1 MFIGVCDIKL
11 SIRQSTCKRTGSIDS
26 DIKLL
31 NGKKITTSKR
41 DREKLKEQKRKEKQ
55 QRKEER
61 QSSGP
66 SSFEDMIAYV
76 DQFGVLHSVPQ
87 ERIEEEV
94 DASHIEVSVPKQE
107 NVEVAPHMGRIEYF
121 NAAKGYGFVKDTD
134 NGEKYF
140 FHISSAPAT
149 ITEGDRV
156 TFEIERGMRG
166 MNAVRISV
174 VTE

>member
-1 MFIGVCDIKL
+1 MV
-11 SIRQSTCKRTGSIDS
+11 
-26 DIKLL
+26 
-31 NGKKITTSKR
+31 KKITTSKR

-107 NVEVAPHMGRIEYF
+107 DVEVTPHMGRIEYF
-121 NAAKGYGFVKDTD
+121 KDTD

-149 ITEGDRV
+149 IAEGDRV

>member
-1 MFIGVCDIKL
+1 MV
-11 SIRQSTCKRTGSIDS
+11 
-26 DIKLL
+26 
-31 NGKKITTSKR
+31 KKITISKR

-61 QSSGP
+61 QSNGP

-87 ERIEEEV
+87 ERLEEEV

-107 NVEVAPHMGRIEYF
+107 DVEVAPLMGRIEYF
-121 NAAKGYGFVKDTD
+121 NGFVKDTD

-140 FHISSAPAT
+140 FHISSAPTT
-149 ITEGDRV
+149 IAEGDRV

-166 MNAVRISV
+166 MNAVRISI

>member
-1 MFIGVCDIKL
+1 MV
-11 SIRQSTCKRTGSIDS
+11 
-26 DIKLL
+26 
-31 NGKKITTSKR
+31 KKITISKR

-61 QSSGP
+61 QSNGP

-87 ERIEEEV
+87 ERLEEEV

-107 NVEVAPHMGRIEYF
+107 DVEVAPLMGRIEYF
-121 NAAKGYGFVKDTD
+121 NAAKGYGFVKDAD
-134 NGEKYF
+134 CGEKYF

-149 ITEGDRV
+149 IGSWHRHKP
-156 TFEIERGMRG
+156 
-166 MNAVRISV
+166 
-174 VTE
+174 

>member
-1 MFIGVCDIKL
+1 MV
-11 SIRQSTCKRTGSIDS
+11 
-26 DIKLL
+26 
-31 NGKKITTSKR
+31 KKITISKR

-61 QSSGP
+61 QSNGP

-87 ERIEEEV
+87 ERLEEEV
-94 DASHIEVSVPKQE
+94 
-107 NVEVAPHMGRIEYF
+107 APLMGRIEYF
-121 NAAKGYGFVKDTD
+121 NAAKGYGFVKDAD

-149 ITEGDRV
+149 IAEGDRV

-166 MNAVRISV
+166 MNAVRISI

>member
-1 MFIGVCDIKL
+1 MV
-11 SIRQSTCKRTGSIDS
+11 
-26 DIKLL
+26 
-31 NGKKITTSKR
+31 KKITTSKR

-94 DASHIEVSVPKQE
+94 DASHI
-107 NVEVAPHMGRIEYF
+107 
-121 NAAKGYGFVKDTD
+121 
-134 NGEKYF
+134 
-140 FHISSAPAT
+140 
-149 ITEGDRV
+149 
-156 TFEIERGMRG
+156 
-166 MNAVRISV
+166 
-174 VTE
+174 

>member
-1 MFIGVCDIKL
+1 MV
-11 SIRQSTCKRTGSIDS
+11 
-26 DIKLL
+26 
-31 NGKKITTSKR
+31 KKITISKR

-140 FHISSAPAT
+140 FHISSAPVT
-149 ITEGDRV
+149 IAEGDRV